1 MLKNLKEFQ
10 KLSRNKKILIV
21 LTKFTFLFLLLV
33 SLLNI
38 LNSSESEVVKIVL
51 IFFTT
56 SLFLSLTYLSVYD
69 LLYMEIP
76 AKLTVILPILLLIS
90 NILFGLMYGFETIIT
105 FWGENQSSPLLNILG
120 GLVGAIFL
128 ALVVFATKEKGM
140 GEGDIWVIA
149 TIGLMVGLEKLPIA
163 FYIAIFSAL
172 FVGLLYSAKIKRFK
186 GVPIPFV
193 PFLVFGGLLSFAM
206 NIDYRVLFFWSI
218 S

>member
-56 SLFLSLTYLSVYD
+56 SLFLSLTYLSAYD

-193 PFLVFGGLLSFAM
+193 PFLVFGGLLSFAL

>member
-10 KLSRNKKILIV
+10 KLSLNKKILVLVTKLTFIALLIV
-21 LTKFTFLFLLLV
+21 CIV
-33 SLLNI
+33 NI
-38 LNSSESEVVKIVL
+38 INSSQSEVVKIGL
-51 IFFTT
+51 ILFTT
-56 SLFLSLTYLSVYD
+56 SLFFSLIYLSVYD
-69 LLYMEIP
+69 LMYLEIP
-76 AKLTVILPILLLIS
+76 AKLTIILPVFLLFLNLLVGFI
-90 NILFGLMYGFETIIT
+90 NGFENVIS
-105 FWGENQSSPLLNILG
+105 FWDGNQSTPLVNILG

-128 ALVVFATKEKGM
+128 ALVVLATREKGM

-172 FVGLLYSAKIKRFK
+172 FVGLLYSAKIKKFK

-193 PFLVFGGLLSFAM
+193 PFLVLGGLVAFAL
-206 NIDYRVLFFWSI
+206 NIDYRVLFFWGI

>member
-10 KLSRNKKILIV
+10 KLSINKKILIV
-21 LTKFTFLFLLLV
+21 LTKVTFLFLLLV

-38 LNSSESEVVKIVL
+38 LNSSASEVVKIVL

-105 FWGENQSSPLLNILG
+105 FWGKNQSSPLLNILG

-193 PFLVFGGLLSFAM
+193 PFLVFGGLLSFAL

>member
-21 LTKFTFLFLLLV
+21 LTKVTFLFLLLV

-38 LNSSESEVVKIVL
+38 LNSSASEVVKIVL

-105 FWGENQSSPLLNILG
+105 FWGKNQSSPLLNILG

-193 PFLVFGGLLSFAM
+193 PFLVFGGLLSFAL